1 MQLWSCSS
9 QRLST
14 AKQEWTVPVEWICAI
29 GEVAFY
35 AGIAS
40 VFFHY
45 YWGAGAA
52 FLVTSSLVAYIGWAQ
67 LKPYVTSEE
76 RPGEKQN

>member
-1 MQLWSCSS
+1 
-9 QRLST
+9 
-14 AKQEWTVPVEWICAI
+14 VV
-29 GEVAFY
+29 FY

-45 YWGAGAA
+45 HWGAAVA

-67 LKPYVTSEE
+67 LKPYVGSEEE
-76 RPGEKQN
+76 RPGQKHN